1 MWLLWPETPSLRD
14 KFLLSDGFAH
24 SSGPREKGWP
34 SPWIRKMCHRH
45 HDLQK
50 EKPDKIAQNLHRSL
64 QSFSTIN
71 SYPWC
76 SQVRV
81 SRRLTAHP
89 CCPRGDCCF
98 GPFLFAPSF
107 FHSSM
112 TVSGFLVLI
121 KQIKLGWCQAPHPS
135 KYSSTV
141 WISAEY
147 AVVLSPH
154 PNKRASHFQNGQSL
168 IIGLIA
174 CGGESCGRAPELCV
188 HLSPF
193 LPQPSTEHDVTGNQH
208 SLVWFIVDKGTGTG
222 WGASTFSP
230 QVTSEPF
237 LFPSHSSPVI
247 SIFPSSLRWENQIP
261 RPLHPKVTQYSKVVP
276 DPKSSALLLEQAS
289 CVLLLS
295 KYCAWVYGLHADSM
309 KDWLTAKV
317 YFPHRFK
324 YWIFIKFKLYGQRFG

>member
-1 MWLLWPETPSLRD
+1 
-14 KFLLSDGFAH
+14 
-24 SSGPREKGWP
+24 
-34 SPWIRKMCHRH
+34 
-45 HDLQK
+45 
-50 EKPDKIAQNLHRSL
+50 
-64 QSFSTIN
+64 
-71 SYPWC
+71 
-76 SQVRV
+76 
-81 SRRLTAHP
+81 
-89 CCPRGDCCF
+89 
-98 GPFLFAPSF
+98 
-107 FHSSM
+107 M

-174 CGGESCGRAPELCV
+174 WGGESCGRAPELCV